1 MNQQNPYQ
9 HERQQVG
16 RSRNQSSQRHPQQH
30 HPQQQQY
37 QRQNYAYSTR
47 IESETSRGV
56 NENNYSFGLPVV
68 TTQIVHPIQTSSNQQ
83 NNVYVAGS
91 TVSSEFNGTAQ
102 SNNQNIATDFQV
114 NYGYGFQED
123 YDRETSDYYDGN
135 DEYNQEQVQ
144 FNAST
149 GNHWNNNERHQ
160 YDQQH
165 FHNPNIFVE
174 HVGDGYDYSATT
186 TLSPISPEPL
196 LSTTYS
202 QPTNAEAGSYY
213 PIPSIDERVLSGTP
227 VTAIAYD
234 EHVAALYVATVT
246 TSHTSNNNASFN
258 NIQSRSRG
266 RGLQD
271 HNYRHGRASLMA
283 TYDIGLGNIY
293 SIVQSHPEAEPK
305 TLQTIYE
312 SVYGCY
318 VSKDR
323 HHPPNGARSLPRIP
337 NHAYKPCFGD
347 VDPVCSA
354 TNAISSP
361 DGSDVFGYSGDCQMG
376 VQTILPVTGQGNVIS
391 LSPSAVRLHTT
402 GGLQVFDCEIEGMIC
417 GTPHPVNGSSNQSM
431 THITIGGIATSS
443 IHNSSTRTT
452 IVPSQ
457 RNTKYHVQCLDIWQG
472 FRNVSSCVLGQTTN
486 KKDSNEELAATAL
499 ATCYSRSC
507 IMAGCSDGTLRLLDG
522 RGLREHGKYKSHN
535 GGVVNM
541 AVSED
546 GTLVATTGYGSLV
559 TANRGGTDS
568 GNCLYAFPDTSVLI
582 YDIRYM
588 GRGGISHSFSG
599 LRGGPRF
606 VAFIPNTVEETTVS
620 NRLLVASG
628 QTGGGMQIIA
638 PFQEE
643 STFSKSSYIVPQLKR
658 GEAISSLCISEDCL
672 ALGTSQGNVL
682 QYKLAGYESNLTS
695 LSTNMSMNQS
705 GVFMPSIARRAQSGG
720 SSISTLSRGTT
731 GSSRISIEKI
741 PLKVPSF
748 HPPLP
753 ALSLD
758 AALLLAPDP
767 NIRNGTNDKMK
778 NIISSYILVAEPTV
792 TPISDL
798 RQRLATEPIVPQIR
812 LQVSADLVKEATQAA
827 GFLQTIPASSLNL
840 DLFDD
845 HRTEHH
851 VTPRNKLTSLLH
863 QNPNKMIY
871 TNKLFDLLYRENL
884 NRVKR
889 YGKGLGKHTSSL
901 SIDSIDDGAKLVE
914 IPSRYRV
921 KLRPSH
927 LSASSF
933 NHWECNKTGLL
944 PGKLRRARILHI
956 CLN

>member
-1 MNQQNPYQ
+1 MNHQNPYQ
-9 HERQQVG
+9 HEQQQAG
-16 RSRNQSSQRHPQQH
+16 RSNQYLQRH
-30 HPQQQQY
+30 QQQSQY
-37 QRQNYAYSTR
+37 QRQNYLHVQ
-47 IESETSRGV
+47 SETAVGFDHSSRASV
-56 NENNYSFGLPVV
+56 NENNNYSNSYQEYGLPDV
-68 TTQIVHPIQTSSNQQ
+68 TTQISHPMQISSNQQ
-83 NNVYVAGS
+83 QNVYVTGNNPAS
-91 TVSSEFNGTAQ
+91 TV
-102 SNNQNIATDFQV
+102 IDFQA

-123 YDRETSDYYDGN
+123 CDRETSMTSGYYDGH
-135 DEYNQEQVQ
+135 DEYNREQVVQ
-144 FNAST
+144 FSAT
-149 GNHWNNNERHQ
+149 GNRWNNNEIHQ

-165 FHNPNIFVE
+165 FHNPNILVE

-186 TLSPISPEPL
+186 TLSPISPEPI
-196 LSTTYS
+196 LSTTYNS
-202 QPTNAEAGSYY
+202 QPDAEAGSYY
-213 PIPSIDERVLSGTP
+213 PIPSIDEIVLSGTP
-227 VTAIAYD
+227 VTAIAHD
-234 EHVAALYVATVT
+234 DQVAALYVATVT

-283 TYDIGLGNIY
+283 TYDIGTGNVY

-312 SVYGCY
+312 SVYGTY

-323 HHPPNGARSLPRIP
+323 HHPPSGARSLPRIP
-337 NHAYKPCFGD
+337 NHAYKPCYGD

-402 GGLQVFDCEIEGMIC
+402 GGLQVFDYEIEGMIC
-417 GTPHPVNGSSNQSM
+417 GTPHPINGSSNQSM
-431 THITIGGIATSS
+431 THITVGGIAMS
-443 IHNSSTRTT
+443 INNSSSRITT
-452 IVPSQ
+452 VPSQ

-486 KKDSNEELAATAL
+486 AKDSSEELSVTAL

-628 QTGGGMQIIA
+628 QTGGGMQIIT

-753 ALSLD
+753 AISLD
-758 AALLLAPDP
+758 AALLLVPDP
-767 NIRNGTNDKMK
+767 NLRNGNNDKMK

-798 RQRLATEPIVPQIR
+798 RQRLAAEPIVPQIR
-812 LQVSADLVKEATQAA
+812 LHVSSDFVKEATQAA
-827 GFLQTIPASSLNL
+827 GFLQTIPTSSLNL

-851 VTPRNKLTSLLH
+851 VTPRSKLTSLLH

-871 TNKLFDLLYRENL
+871 TNKLFDLLYSENL

-901 SIDSIDDGAKLVE
+901 SIDSIDDGTKLVE